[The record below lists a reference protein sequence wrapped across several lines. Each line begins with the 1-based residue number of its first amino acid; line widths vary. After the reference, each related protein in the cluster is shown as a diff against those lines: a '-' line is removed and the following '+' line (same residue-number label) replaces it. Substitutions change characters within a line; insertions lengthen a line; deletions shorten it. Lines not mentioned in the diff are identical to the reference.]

1 MTTKEAL
8 VVRITNTYVQ
18 GEKVD
23 QSRYTASTGLGHAP
37 LKQVPLKGQGPTLAQ
52 GSEDLENIWAMLP
65 TLPTTASTRPC
76 ERASLICTDRGTKHD
91 ATRNVRND
99 VGTSSSNDM
108 RKGIDTETL
117 RRQCV
122 LAQQEKQRWQTL
134 TREPTLAVNNAA
146 TSPPTGNT
154 TDTVTGVTRSAPT
167 MVRASAPNTSLT

>member
-23 QSRYTASTGLGHAP
+23 HSRYTASTGLGHAP

-52 GSEDLENIWAMLP
+52 GSEALESTWAMLP

-76 ERASLICTDRGTKHD
+76 ERASLICTGRGTRHV
-91 ATRNVRND
+91 ATND
-99 VGTSSSNDM
+99 VVTSSSNDT
-108 RKGIDTETL
+108 RKGIGTETL

-122 LAQQEKQRWQTL
+122 LALQEKQRWQIH

-154 TDTVTGVTRSAPT
+154 TDTVTGVTRSAPA